1 MLLLMAY
8 ISITAVTAAGGFAL
22 TASPF
27 CKRPK
32 GTKTLRPSV
41 RPLAWA
47 RRSFAPAFIWGHRL
61 RSASLRPPLDVCGF
75 AARRY
80 APTPQMNAS
89 TQPPEGAGRS
99 RSKAGELTLG
109 LMSGEKRSVYTEPLV
124 GARLAREGGLT
135 ADKSL
140 ADVHR
145 STVGARLAREGG
157 LTADQFLADVHRS
170 AVGARLAREGGLPA
184 DQFLAD
190 VHRSTVG
197 ARLASEGDL
206 PADQFLA
213 DVHRSTVGARLAR
226 EGGLTADQSLA
237 DVHRSTVGARLA
249 REGRLPADQFLA
261 DVHRSTVGVSLLA
274 IAVCQ
279 PTIFSLLPPID
290 RSLRSA
296 WECRPGRSA
305 FHFCVLKDV

>member
-8 ISITAVTAAGGFAL
+8 ISIPAVAAAGGFAL

-89 TQPPEGAGRS
+89 TQPPDGAGRS

-135 ADKSL
+135 AD
-140 ADVHR
+140 
-145 STVGARLAREGG
+145 
-157 LTADQFLADVHRS
+157 QFLADVHRS
-170 AVGARLAREGGLPA
+170 TVGARLAREGGLPA

-197 ARLASEGDL
+197 
-206 PADQFLA
+206 
-213 DVHRSTVGARLAR
+213 
-226 EGGLTADQSLA
+226 
-237 DVHRSTVGARLA
+237 
-249 REGRLPADQFLA
+249 
-261 DVHRSTVGVSLLA
+261 VSLLA
-274 IAVCQ
+274 MAACQ
-279 PTIFSLLPPID
+279 PTNFSLLPPID